1 LPITWLKI
9 NVFQTGLW
17 PGDKMN
23 KKVILGI
30 LISAVLV
37 YLSVRGINFQDIIG
51 DLKKIRVN
59 YILVFLILAVLMQWL
74 RSYRWGIILRPLE
87 KIDQLSLFS
96 VTAVGFLAIAAIPAR
111 LGELARPYLIAKR
124 SKIKMSS
131 ALGTVIVERVLDS
144 FSVLT
149 IAVIVLLLNDLPS
162 WMIKSSVLL
171 FVMTLLMFFCILGLI
186 WRREKAL
193 RLINGI
199 LRKLPGKF
207 AHKIDELIHRFIDGF
222 QIIVNIK
229 LLLYLFFL
237 SALIW
242 LVDVLAIYVLLEAFG
257 FTLPAMASFIV
268 MIILI
273 VGIAVPTAPGY
284 IGSWHYSC
292 ILALGLFGIA
302 KPEALSFAV
311 VYHFLSMII
320 VVILGVVFLPFNK
333 FSISD
338 MKKQMKQN
346 KID

>member
-51 DLKKIRVN
+51 DLKKIRFN

-162 WMIKSSVLL
+162 
-171 FVMTLLMFFCILGLI
+171 
-186 WRREKAL
+186 
-193 RLINGI
+193 
-199 LRKLPGKF
+199 
-207 AHKIDELIHRFIDGF
+207 
-222 QIIVNIK
+222 
-229 LLLYLFFL
+229 
-237 SALIW
+237 
-242 LVDVLAIYVLLEAFG
+242 
-257 FTLPAMASFIV
+257 
-268 MIILI
+268 
-273 VGIAVPTAPGY
+273 
-284 IGSWHYSC
+284 
-292 ILALGLFGIA
+292 
-302 KPEALSFAV
+302 
-311 VYHFLSMII
+311 
-320 VVILGVVFLPFNK
+320 
-333 FSISD
+333 
-338 MKKQMKQN
+338 
-346 KID
+346 